1 MIRQSIDAVL
11 SRVRTWPKARQD
23 DAVRV
28 LLAMEA
34 QQAGPLVLTEE
45 ERSDLDTALREAANE
60 DFASEAEVEAVFAR
74 HRA

>member
-1 MIRQSIDAVL
+1 MTRHSIDAVL

-23 DAVRV
+23 DVVRV
-28 LLAMEA
+28 ILAMEA
-34 QQAGPLVLTEE
+34 QLAGPLVLTAE
-45 ERSDLDTALREAANE
+45 ERSDLDAALREAANE